1 MNKIYLTT
9 VNDKK
14 FEEWRKKLQKKLK
27 GAALEHF
34 VSGYSEVVNGSYL
47 PRAAFVCYWEIYG
60 NGSLAKLAP
69 AMTQASLIHL
79 LHRFIEMGA
88 EEEIEVVSMM
98 MQNFLRLLSKLDG
111 GTDEEE

>member
-14 FEEWRKKLQKKLK
+14 FEAWCKRTKKKLN

-34 VSGYSEVVNGSYL
+34 VSGHSEIVNSSYL
-47 PRAAFVCYWEIYG
+47 PRATFVCYWEIYS

-111 GTDEEE
+111 EVDEEE

>member
-14 FEEWRKKLQKKLK
+14 FEAWCERMRKKLK

-34 VSGYSEVVNGSYL
+34 VSAYGEVVNGSYL
-47 PRAAFVCYWEIYG
+47 PKAAFVCYWEIYS

-111 GTDEEE
+111 EVDEEE